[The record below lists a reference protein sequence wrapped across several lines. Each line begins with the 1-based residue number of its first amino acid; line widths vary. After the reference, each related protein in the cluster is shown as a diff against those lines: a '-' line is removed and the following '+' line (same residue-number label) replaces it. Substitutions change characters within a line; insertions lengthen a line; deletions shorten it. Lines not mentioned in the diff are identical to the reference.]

1 MQIQIQNQNQN
12 QLTIKRSSKYEI
24 EVTIQKQVKVNAR
37 RYQEVDVTFEEHLQF
52 DDIKDF
58 VNKLMAGIEIPSGYE
73 NITIIPKPDEITIT
87 DDMITITN
95 EELIYL
101 VLRYIVARRYA
112 YHEMAVEWIMEYEL
126 KLVDIEWIRRM
137 LDLMLISLTA
147 KKYNDIESLAY
158 DVMHIVNDAIAAV
171 KFMLMMMQKQWK
183 QKIENRESKD
193 EKQEGDAALNKIESN
208 DEKQE
213 GDAALNKIESND
225 ENPSIQDGNVN
236 QEGLV
241 QKDPLVGVYRLN
253 NKIYVKYKDVRFY
266 LKNVEWD
273 EISESLKNII
283 NRYDSGIRYVSLRNE
298 LTAFGKIVI
307 DEYEIAIYEVPYQG
321 IVKDFILYLI
331 ARVAEDDEDAYFIT
345 MKLDDKAKEFII
357 YLLEKQN
364 YEVKEDQ
371 LKRIYRVMETTFR
384 VLNPGYT
391 KYRIHNKDEY

>member
-183 QKIENRESKD
+183 QKIENRES
-193 EKQEGDAALNKIESN
+193 N

-283 NRYDSGIRYVSLRNE
+283 NRYDDGIGYVSLRNE